1 MGSQVKLLTRGEGII
16 VLSTDK
22 RHFIDFSWGGR
33 NISDFNLIVTFDD
46 MYSKTLYTTF
56 TDNTT
61 KITGLPG
68 QLYWGS
74 DYEPLR
80 ISFTLS
86 TDGILADELEDFINY
101 FSPNIERE
109 LILTEFPYRGINAR
123 VGSTPT
129 MDVVPFQKEIDVNGS
144 IITINEY
151 KGSISLSFVA
161 DFPFWHSLPLQSQ
174 TFEEASAAEK
184 QAIFDSKL
192 FVSDFLSG
200 DFLEE
205 NFSGVIFLD
214 NNRICYV
221 NKDKKEILDST
232 DGKSLPTG
240 GDIKHYL
247 YNCGTHEAY
256 PVLSFTTTIKKHENG
271 LIVHPASSY
280 TESTSTITIGEEEFF
295 YRLPLALEE
304 YNHALNIV
312 SKYDSKSSLIDLK
325 NEIRDSIKDSQ
336 VRKLIIGFI
345 NDKNAKIDD
354 VKSNIINIVGEGN
367 ISYIFDSKNKTVQ
380 STFSINGV
388 KRTEK
393 AEESIYNN
401 YLTIKERTSFF
412 KDQSDGKYK
421 ISTDN
426 LLKVTTSHQLS
437 NFKIEYQYLY
447 R

>member
-1 MGSQVKLLTRGEGII
+1 MGSQVKLLTRGEDNK
-16 VLSTDK
+16 VLSMDK

-33 NISDFNLIVTFDD
+33 NISDFNLIATFDD

-61 KITGLPG
+61 KISGLPG
-68 QLYWGS
+68 QLYWSS

-86 TDGILADELEDFINY
+86 TDGILTDELEDFINY
-101 FSPNIERE
+101 FVPNIERE

-144 IITINEY
+144 TITVNEY

-174 TFEEASAAEK
+174 TFIDASAVEK

-192 FVSDFLSG
+192 FVSDFLN
-200 DFLEE
+200 D
-205 NFSGVIFLD
+205 NFSDVIFLD
-214 NNRICYV
+214 NNYIY
-221 NKDKKEILDST
+221 KENQVLNSEEGVELSKGEDT
-232 DGKSLPTG
+232 KY
-240 GDIKHYL
+240 YL
-247 YNCGTHEAY
+247 YNCGTHKAY
-256 PVLSFTTTIKKHENG
+256 PVLSFTTTIEKDDNG
-271 LIVHPASSY
+271 LITHPASSY
-280 TESTSTITIGEEEFF
+280 TELGSIIKIGEENFS

-312 SKYDSKSSLIDLK
+312 SKYESDTSLTLIDLK

-336 VRKLIIGFI
+336 VRKLIIEII
-345 NDKNAKIDD
+345 NNSGANISD
-354 VKSNIINIVGEGN
+354 VKDSIKNIVNEGSV
-367 ISYIFDSKNKTVQ
+367 SYVFDSKNKTVL

-412 KDQSDGKYK
+412 KDQKDGKYK
-421 ISTDN
+421 ILADN

-437 NFKIEYQYLY
+437 DFKIEYQYLY

>member
-1 MGSQVKLLTRGEGII
+1 MGSQVKLLTRGEDNH

-68 QLYWGS
+68 QLYWSS
-74 DYEPLR
+74 DYEPLH

-101 FSPNIERE
+101 FAPNIERE

-144 IITINEY
+144 IITVNEY

-174 TFEEASAAEK
+174 TFEETSAAEK

-200 DFLEE
+200 G
-205 NFSGVIFLD
+205 FSGVIFLD
-214 NNRICYV
+214 NNHIYTS
-221 NKDKKEILDST
+221 DSILD
-232 DGKSLPTG
+232 LE
-240 GDIKHYL
+240 DIKIPNEDTEYYL

-256 PVLSFTTTIKKHENG
+256 PVLSFTTTIEKDENG
-271 LIVHPASSY
+271 LITHPASSY
-280 TESTSTITIGEEEFF
+280 TESGSIITIGEENFS

-312 SKYDSKSSLIDLK
+312 SKYDSSSSLIDLK

-345 NDKNAKIDD
+345 NAEESNIDS
-354 VKSNIINIVGEGN
+354 VKSNIVSIVSKGN

-380 STFSINGV
+380 STFLINGV

-421 ISTDN
+421 ISADN
-426 LLKVTTSHQLS
+426 LLKVTTSHELS

>member
-1 MGSQVKLLTRGEGII
+1 MGSQVKLLTRGEDNH

-22 RHFIDFSWGGR
+22 RHFIDFSWGWR

-101 FSPNIERE
+101 FAPNIERE

-129 MDVVPFQKEIDVNGS
+129 VDVVPFQKEIDVNGS
-144 IITINEY
+144 IVAVNEY

-174 TFEEASAAEK
+174 TFEDASVAEK

-200 DFLEE
+200 
-205 NFSGVIFLD
+205 NFSDVIFLD
-214 NNRICYV
+214 NNYIY
-221 NKDKKEILDST
+221 KENQVS
-232 DGKSLPTG
+232 KSEKGVELLKGENT
-240 GDIKHYL
+240 KYYL

-256 PVLSFTTTIKKHENG
+256 PVLSFTTTIEKDENG
-271 LIVHPASSY
+271 LITHPASSY
-280 TESTSTITIGEEEFF
+280 TESGSIITIGEEIFS

-312 SKYDSKSSLIDLK
+312 SKYNSSSSLIDLK

-336 VRKLIIGFI
+336 VRKLIIGIIAENANI
-345 NDKNAKIDD
+345 ND
-354 VKSNIINIVGEGN
+354 VKESIKNIVDKGD

-401 YLTIKERTSFF
+401 YLIIKERTSFF
-412 KDQSDGKYK
+412 KDKDDGGKYK
-421 ISTDN
+421 ISADN
-426 LLKVTTSHQLS
+426 ILKVTTSHQLS

>member
-1 MGSQVKLLTRGEGII
+1 MGSQVKLLTRGEDNK

-33 NISDFNLIVTFDD
+33 NISDFNLIATFDD

-61 KITGLPG
+61 KISGLPG
-68 QLYWGS
+68 QLYWSS
-74 DYEPLR
+74 DYEPLH

-101 FSPNIERE
+101 FAPNVERE
-109 LILTEFPYRGINAR
+109 LILTEFPYRGIDAR

-129 MDVVPFQKEIDVNGS
+129 MDVVPFQKEIDVNDS
-144 IITINEY
+144 IITVNEY

-174 TFEEASAAEK
+174 TFEESSAAEK

-200 DFLEE
+200 DF
-205 NFSGVIFLD
+205 SVIFLD
-214 NNRICYV
+214 NNYIY
-221 NKDKKEILDST
+221 KENQVS
-232 DGKSLPTG
+232 KSEEGIELSKGEDT
-240 GDIKHYL
+240 KYYL

-256 PVLSFTTTIKKHENG
+256 PALSFTTTIEKDKNG
-271 LIVHPASSY
+271 LITHPASSY
-280 TESTSTITIGEEEFF
+280 TELGSIITIGEEIFS

-312 SKYDSKSSLIDLK
+312 SKYDGNSSLIDLK

-336 VRKLIIGFI
+336 VRKLIIEII
-345 NDKNAKIDD
+345 NNSGANISD
-354 VKSNIINIVGEGN
+354 VKDSIKNIVNEGS
-367 ISYIFDSKNKTVQ
+367 ISYVFDSKNKTVQ

-412 KDQSDGKYK
+412 KDQKDGKYK
-421 ISTDN
+421 ISANN
-426 LLKVTTSHQLS
+426 LLKVATSHQLS